1 MAACGVQDTELELD
15 TLEGV
20 LETPEAEAAL
30 EQPEVAASSSEPGQL
45 GPRWD
50 ESEVRGPYSGCEDA
64 ELVTIGGR
72 GSRLTE
78 VEAVLVTARLVLDSL
93 SLEECEEK
101 GFVKFRGW

>member
-1 MAACGVQDTELELD
+1 MD

-30 EQPEVAASSSEPGQL
+30 EQPEVPPAASSSEPGQL
-45 GPRWD
+45 GPRWA

-93 SLEECEEK
+93 SLEECEEN
-101 GFVKFRGW
+101 GLVKFRGW